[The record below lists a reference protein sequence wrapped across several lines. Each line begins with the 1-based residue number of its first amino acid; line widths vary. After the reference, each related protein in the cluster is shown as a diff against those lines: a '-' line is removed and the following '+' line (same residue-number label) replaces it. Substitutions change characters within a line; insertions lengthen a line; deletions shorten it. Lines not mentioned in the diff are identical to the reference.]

1 MDAQPTRTDIANL
14 LASIGAPGEKRDEK
28 VAAVK
33 DLKII
38 NFQGVPLE
46 DTLDTYQEW

>member
-14 LASIGAPGEKRDEK
+14 LASIGAPGEMRDEK
-28 VAAVK
+28 VEAVK
-33 DLKII
+33 QLKII

-46 DTLDTYQEW
+46 DTLETYQEW